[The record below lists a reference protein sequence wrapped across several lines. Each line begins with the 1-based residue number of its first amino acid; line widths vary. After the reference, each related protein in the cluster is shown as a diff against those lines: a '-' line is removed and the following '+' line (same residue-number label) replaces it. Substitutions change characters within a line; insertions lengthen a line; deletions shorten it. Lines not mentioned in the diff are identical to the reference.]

1 MFLRA
6 RQSHRQVQVGP
17 ILAFVLR
24 VANGQNLAAIAADS
38 SLSSSYA
45 FGSRVQ
51 SLLDGSKP
59 ASRRDY
65 AAYTTDQLSLHQQS
79 KSTHVFDIPSLPT
92 EQEAFGLLETLVTYI
107 GHTQNYVDAREISD
121 KIGLL
126 YANKQDSA
134 NAESL
139 WTLEILLICAIARL
153 FKGDFGGDT
162 HRTDPYPGYALF
174 NFARDRI
181 PPLGQLYS
189 VGRVGVEVLAL
200 VAVYL
205 QNIYCKEEAY
215 LYVCISPFQHA
226 LVSDSLS
233 IDKHRSAT
241 GSFPRLPPP
250 VCYWAA
256 VAIRGYSHKSSVVVD
271 LLPGKVFTF
280 LHSHSPILLTTD

>member
-1 MFLRA
+1 ML
-6 RQSHRQVQVGP
+6 
-17 ILAFVLR
+17 
-24 VANGQNLAAIAADS
+24 VANILAAIAADS

-51 SLLDGSKP
+51 SLLDGSRSAP
-59 ASRRDY
+59 RRDY
-65 AAYTTDQLSLHQQS
+65 AACTTDQLLLP
-79 KSTHVFDIPSLPT
+79 KPRSTHVFDIPSLPT
-92 EQEAFGLLETLVTYI
+92 EQEAFGLLETLVIYI

-126 YANKQDSA
+126 YANKQDA
-134 NAESL
+134 TIAESL

-153 FKGDFGGDT
+153 FKGDFGGDA

-174 NFARDRI
+174 DFVRDRI

-215 LYVCISPFQHA
+215 VYV
-226 LVSDSLS
+226 
-233 IDKHRSAT
+233 
-241 GSFPRLPPP
+241 
-250 VCYWAA
+250 
-256 VAIRGYSHKSSVVVD
+256 
-271 LLPGKVFTF
+271 
-280 LHSHSPILLTTD
+280 